1 MSFGEAATV
10 VFWAVASAIGA
21 LWCAAVLACAAY
33 IAVTLAA
40 DVL

>member
-1 MSFGEAATV
+1 MTLGEFATAA
-10 VFWAVASAIGA
+10 FWTLASIVGA

-40 DVL
+40 GLL